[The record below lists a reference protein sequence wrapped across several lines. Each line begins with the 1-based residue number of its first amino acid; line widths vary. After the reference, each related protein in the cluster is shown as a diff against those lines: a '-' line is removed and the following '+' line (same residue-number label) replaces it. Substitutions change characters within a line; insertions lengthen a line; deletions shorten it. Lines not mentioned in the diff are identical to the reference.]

1 MNELDH
7 SILISATPAAVWALV
22 SDINQNP
29 AWQSNCQSVVFIS
42 KQRNGKGTR
51 WRYRNLSGK
60 EHELEITAWYD
71 GLGYEYRFLDGRA
84 RGRIRLQEIAEGTT
98 VQWNFSYVPRGRL
111 DSVRNALR
119 LKRLYRK
126 RMEDSLLAL
135 QAAVKLA
142 VGDASH
148 FEARSLMRDS
158 LAYDARLHYRP
169 RHPSRVSEEDS
180 SSPPLPDEEPEVRE
194 DDTRPNPVFADATGD
209 SPLSRQPV
217 EPESMPESEA
227 AEALTSP
234 APELARQEPSI
245 WDVFGMERPEEDEA
259 ERAAQPAPQAE
270 AAYGPPTPVVI
281 QIAPDA
287 LQPGHPGLRKLLR
300 RFPAESTPP
309 GDGVNLDRVVPGG

>member
-1 MNELDH
+1 M
-7 SILISATPAAVWALV
+7 A
-22 SDINQNP
+22 
-29 AWQSNCQSVVFIS
+29 
-42 KQRNGKGTR
+42 G
-51 WRYRNLSGK
+51 
-60 EHELEITAWYD
+60 
-71 GLGYEYRFLDGRA
+71 A
-84 RGRIRLQEIAEGTT
+84 RGRIRLQEIVEGTT
-98 VQWNFSYVPRGRL
+98 VQWNFSYATRGRL

-126 RMEDSLLAL
+126 HMKDSLLAL

-180 SSPPLPDEEPEVRE
+180 SSPQLPDEEPEVRE
-194 DDTRPNPVFADATGD
+194 DDTRPNPVFADAAGD

-270 AAYGPPTPVVI
+270 VAYGPPTPLVI
-281 QIAPDA
+281 QLAPDA